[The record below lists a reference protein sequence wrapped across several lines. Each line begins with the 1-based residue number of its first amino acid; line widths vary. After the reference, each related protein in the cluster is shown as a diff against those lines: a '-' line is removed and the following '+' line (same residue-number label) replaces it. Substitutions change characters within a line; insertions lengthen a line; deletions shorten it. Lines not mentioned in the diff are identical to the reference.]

1 MFSLTYWVNNF
12 CIFAMKLSYRT
23 KKLEKSLTTDKG
35 LAKSY
40 GKLAKKIKQR
50 RIQLESA
57 DNLAVLATMPVLRL
71 HPYTGK
77 GKGTWSIDIQENWRI
92 LFTIDHNPVPF
103 LEHGGVDL
111 QAITIIRIESVED
124 PH

>member
-1 MFSLTYWVNNF
+1 ME
-12 CIFAMKLSYRT
+12 LSY
-23 KKLEKSLTTDKG
+23 KNNKLKKSLTTDKG
-35 LAKSY
+35 LFKSY

-57 DNLAVLATMPVLRL
+57 ENLEVILMLPVLRL
-71 HPYTGK
+71 HQHIGK

-92 LFTIDHNPVPF
+92 LFEINQDTIPTLDD
-103 LEHGGVDL
+103 GGIDL
-111 QAITIIRIESVED
+111 KAITIISIESIVD

>member
-1 MFSLTYWVNNF
+1 ME
-12 CIFAMKLSYRT
+12 LSY
-23 KKLEKSLTTDKG
+23 KNSKLEKSLTTDTG

-57 DNLAVLATMPVLRL
+57 DSLEVISKLPALRL
-71 HPYTGK
+71 HQHIGK

-92 LFTIDHNPVPF
+92 LFEINQNPVPT
-103 LEHGGVDL
+103 LEDGRIDL
-111 QAITIIRIESVED
+111 KAITIICIESVED

>member
-1 MFSLTYWVNNF
+1 ME
-12 CIFAMKLSYRT
+12 LSYKT
-23 KKLEKSLTTDKG
+23 NKLEKSLTTDKG

-57 DNLAVLATMPVLRL
+57 DNLEVISKLPVLRL
-71 HPYTGK
+71 HQHTGK

-92 LFTIDHNPVPF
+92 LFEINQDPIPS
-103 LEHGGVDL
+103 LEDGGVDL
-111 QAITIIRIESVED
+111 KAITIICVTSVED

>member
-1 MFSLTYWVNNF
+1 MELLYKNN
-12 CIFAMKLSYRT
+12 KL
-23 KKLEKSLTTDKG
+23 KKSLTTDKG
-35 LAKSY
+35 LTKGY

-57 DNLAVLATMPVLRL
+57 DNLDVISKLPVLRL
-71 HPYTGK
+71 HQHVGK

-92 LFTIDHNPVPF
+92 LFEIEQDPIPTLEDSGID
-103 LEHGGVDL
+103 LK
-111 QAITIIRIESVED
+111 AITIISIESIED

>member
-1 MFSLTYWVNNF
+1 ME
-12 CIFAMKLSYRT
+12 LSY
-23 KKLEKSLTTDKG
+23 KNNKLEKSLTTDKV

-57 DNLAVLATMPVLRL
+57 ENLEVISKLPVLRL
-71 HPYTGK
+71 HQHIGK

-92 LFTIDHNPVPF
+92 LFEINQDPIPT
-103 LEHGGVDL
+103 LEDGGVDL
-111 QAITIIRIESVED
+111 KAITIIKIEEVTD